1 MILGLEGNE
10 KLIEPPTV
18 AAYTHQE
25 CLLTWMQRNRE
36 LAGNIYQGSVLG
48 GKVYVISDPEYAE
61 HVLRRNWQ
69 NYRKGLAIKRVGML
83 LGNGLMVSESDLWK
97 RQRRMIQ
104 PAFHQTL
111 VAGMVAF
118 IEAANAALLKKWQQT
133 ARCGGTVNVTQDTS
147 LISLEIILRAIFGD
161 DYSDLAPHFS
171 LLSEDSTRD
180 LRFAESFRSLGSLV
194 GRAAAR
200 RRELDLH
207 SPDILGMLIA
217 ARDRSSGKEMSERQL
232 INEIMTLIVA
242 GHETTAS
249 TLSWTWYLLS
259 QHPEV
264 EQKLDAAVAGSSRL
278 PSFNELSQYTYLGQ
292 VIEEVL
298 RLYPAGWLMTRR
310 ALNDDR
316 IGGYSISGGAEVY
329 ISPYI
334 IQRHPDLWAEPD
346 RFNPD
351 RFAAAQ
357 ASSRH
362 PLAMMAFSAGPRN
375 CIGEQLARLEMAI
388 HVLMIAPKLR
398 LHCTDLR
405 PLELDLGVNLRN
417 QFDFVMAPTEKAA
430 V

>member
-1 MILGLEGNE
+1 M
-10 KLIEPPTV
+10 IEPPTV
-18 AAYTHQE
+18 AAYNRDE

-36 LAGNIYQGSVLG
+36 RAGNIYQGSVRG

-69 NYRKGLAIKRVGML
+69 NYRKGMAIKRVALL

-104 PAFHQTL
+104 PAFHRTL
-111 VAGMVAF
+111 VARMIDL
-118 IEAANAALLKKWQQT
+118 IETANAALLKKWQQT
-133 ARCGGTVNVTQDTS
+133 ARRGGTVNVTHDTS

-161 DYSDLAPHFS
+161 DYADLAPHFS

-180 LRFAESFRSLGSLV
+180 LRFAESFRSLGNLIV
-194 GRAAAR
+194 RAVAR
-200 RRELDLH
+200 RRQLDLH
-207 SPDILGMLIA
+207 SPDILGMLMA
-217 ARDRSSGKEMSERQL
+217 ARDRSSGTEMSEKQL

-264 EQKLDAAVAGSSRL
+264 EQKLEAVVAGSSERPAFDEL
-278 PSFNELSQYTYLGQ
+278 PQYTYLQQ

-316 IGGYSISGGAEVY
+316 IDGYSISSGAEVY
-329 ISPYI
+329 ISPYM
-334 IQRHPDLWAEPD
+334 IQRHPDLWIEPG
-346 RFNPD
+346 RFDPD

-357 ASSRH
+357 ASGRH

-375 CIGEQLARLEMAI
+375 CIGEQLARLEMQI
-388 HVLMIAPKLR
+388 HVLMIVRKLR
-398 LHCTDLR
+398 LRCNDVR
-405 PLELDLGVNLRN
+405 PLDLDLGVNLRN
-417 QFDFVMAPTEKAA
+417 KSEFVMTPIEKTAT
-430 V
+430 